1 MEYDSDNNLVKETN
15 YDGAGNIQDYS
26 IYEESKLISSMR
38 DYMKYDANGNI
49 IEYGKYVE
57 GDEYYYCKKYDAN
70 WNEVEE

>member
-26 IYEESKLISSMR
+26 IYEESQLISSMR
-38 DYMKYDANGNI
+38 DYTKYDANGNI

-70 WNEVEE
+70 WNEIEE

>member
-38 DYMKYDANGNI
+38 DYMKYDAN
-49 IEYGKYVE
+49 
-57 GDEYYYCKKYDAN
+57 